1 MIIKVDDIP
10 KTLDETFIFLEK
22 EKIDRLTEW
31 LAEDVKTALGQAHHG
46 LGQWIRN
53 NLRLWEED
61 SNLKQWFI
69 DNYYLD
75 HPDDI
80 SSLILINF
88 HQRKNGIIPD
98 LNKEAERYHK
108 HWEKLIPDYKLKLRK
123 FKLNKLC
130 SNPVKQ

>member
-130 SNPVKQ
+130 SNLVKQ